1 MAVATKKSKQAWVY
15 ASLTAAAWIL
25 GGCADKDSA
34 TSADDPNADVQT
46 TIEQEATGVDDAATT
61 DDVVVTDDVAVATDD
76 DDVAVATAEDEV
88 LDGSESEEHVST
100 Y

>member
-15 ASLTAAAWIL
+15 ASLTAAALIL

-76 DDVAVATAEDEV
+76 DVAVATAEDEV